1 MEDYKSRDLIS
12 FRLLFFTLII
22 LLCLTAVTVIVSK
35 SYSGPYRVLTALTIA
50 SVKSVF
56 VLWFFMHLKG
66 AGRLVITGFITAI
79 VILASLIALTFLDI
93 GYR

>member
-1 MEDYKSRDLIS
+1 
-12 FRLLFFTLII
+12 
-22 LLCLTAVTVIVSK
+22 
-35 SYSGPYRVLTALTIA
+35 
-50 SVKSVF
+50 
-56 VLWFFMHLKG
+56 MHLKG